1 MLYGST
7 SSQPVSRI
15 PKACLRLQVS
25 EPGTEEAFQGESLTS
40 VQRSCDIS
48 RSLGWSIRL
57 ELTSLALQGG
67 VIDIGRRSN
76 AAQVGVNI
84 GKALVYRIG
93 PLSKEQEMCAF
104 VSISRYSRRN
114 WAGLGLG
121 SGSGFHGHE
130 AVMPRALS

>member
-67 VIDIGRRSN
+67 VIDR
-76 AAQVGVNI
+76 
-84 GKALVYRIG
+84 LL
-93 PLSKEQEMCAF
+93 PLSVQNSVDC
-104 VSISRYSRRN
+104 ISR
-114 WAGLGLG
+114 
-121 SGSGFHGHE
+121 H
-130 AVMPRALS
+130 RACSVFDRCRKAY

>member
-7 SSQPVSRI
+7 SSQPVSCI

-57 ELTSLALQGG
+57 ELTSLALQRLSQKGTQP
-67 VIDIGRRSN
+67 N
-76 AAQVGVNI
+76 ATAFL
-84 GKALVYRIG
+84 ALTI
-93 PLSKEQEMCAF
+93 Q
-104 VSISRYSRRN
+104 
-114 WAGLGLG
+114 
-121 SGSGFHGHE
+121 
-130 AVMPRALS
+130 ALIKLNCFDLYLLR